1 MKSFCLVIAI
11 IVAPVAASAQLW
23 QTNLELFDT
32 ALAQVGMTADD
43 VRFEADEV
51 ETFQGHPWRLS
62 HFSLYHR
69 NPFKLPEHAGLEVET
84 FRATGNDITRLLS
97 RAGAFI
103 DRPIRRSLI
112 GDPLE
117 PYLVAKDTVP
127 LASVTRS
134 RSFLSGPEYARLKDG
149 IDLIYRMVDDDKFLF
164 KRGLDQ
170 VDKTKHREKLF
181 DYFINGKDE
190 LQDFVYEMDEKIELN
205 YLLAGA
211 QDLAEAVRRFALAED
226 SLQFPKEK
234 RELKTGKG
242 LIVVGSDG
250 DDLYQYFVPP
260 LMIIDGG
267 GNDRYEFGG
276 YPDGYPLAVI
286 IDFAGSDQYI
296 SADTTVPGIGGAVL
310 GMSILVDLEGND
322 RYQGANVTQGSAI
335 FGVGLHFDRNG
346 DDLYTGRELTQGAA
360 TFGVGILIDSTG
372 ADSLFCLEQSQGYGY
387 TQGCGLLIN
396 FDGNDRYIADDSNLV
411 NPSSQTKEHN
421 SSLAQGVGF
430 GKRAD
435 YLDGHSWSGGVGIL
449 CDLDGDDLYKA
460 GLFAQGCA
468 YWRAIGM
475 LLEGGG
481 NDSYNGVWYVQ
492 GSGAHFGVGY
502 LDDFAGD
509 DHYTATHNM
518 AVGAGHD
525 FTVGYLNERGGND
538 VYTVPN
544 LSLGGG
550 NDAGIGIFHDHTGD
564 DVYNTKGGTTLGRA
578 NPTAT
583 GVRQFLHCFGIFVD
597 GAGRDTYTESWAGNG
612 TRWIGPAS
620 DTTKVNPYPIGV
632 GVDR

>member
-1 MKSFCLVIAI
+1 MRSLSLVVAI
-11 IVAPVAASAQLW
+11 LLTAGAASAQLW
-23 QTNLELFDT
+23 QTDLELVDS
-32 ALAQVGMTADD
+32 ALAQVGMSAED
-43 VRFEADEV
+43 VRFDADEV
-51 ETFQGHPWRLS
+51 ETFQGHPWQLS
-62 HFSLYHR
+62 TFSLYHR
-69 NPFKLPEHAGLEVET
+69 DPFKLPRHAGLDLET
-84 FRATGNDITRLLS
+84 YRSIGNDITRLLY

-103 DRPIRRSLI
+103 DRPIRRNLI

-117 PYLVAKDTVP
+117 PYLVPQDTLP

-134 RSFLSGPEYARLKDG
+134 RNFLAGPEYARLKDG
-149 IDLIYRMVDDDKFLF
+149 IDLIFRMVDDDKFLF
-164 KRGLDQ
+164 KRGFDE
-170 VDKTKHREKLF
+170 VNKGKYRERLF

-190 LQDFVYEMDEKIELN
+190 LQDFIYEMDEKIELN
-205 YLLAGA
+205 YVLAGA
-211 QDLAEAVRRFALAED
+211 QDLTEAVRRFALAAD
-226 SLQFPKEK
+226 SIQFPKEK
-234 RELKTGKG
+234 RELKTDRG

-276 YPDGYPLAVI
+276 YPDGYPLSII
-286 IDFAGSDQYI
+286 IDFKGDDQYLSI
-296 SADTTVPGIGGAVL
+296 DSTVPGIGGAVL

-322 RYQGANVTQGSAI
+322 RYQGCNVAQGAAI
-335 FGVGLHFDRNG
+335 FGVGLLFDRSG

-360 TFGVGILIDSTG
+360 TFGVGILLDSAG
-372 ADSLFCLEQSQGYGY
+372 SDSLFCLEQSQGYGY
-387 TQGCGLLIN
+387 TQGCGLLVNIE
-396 FDGNDRYIADDSNLV
+396 GNDRYIADDSNLV

-435 YLDGHSWSGGVGIL
+435 YLDGHSWAGGVGVL
-449 CDLDGDDLYKA
+449 CDLAGDDVYRA

-468 YWRAIGM
+468 YWHALGM

-502 LDDFAGD
+502 LDDFGGND
-509 DHYTATHNM
+509 RYTATHNM

-525 FTVGYLNERGGND
+525 FTIGYLNERGGDD
-538 VYTVPN
+538 VYTVP
-544 LSLGGG
+544 
-550 NDAGIGIFHDHTGD
+550 NDAGIGIFHDHAGD
-564 DVYNTKGGTTLGRA
+564 DAYNTKGGTTLGRA

-583 GVRQFLHCFGIFVD
+583 GVRQFLHCFGIFID
-597 GAGRDTYTESWAGNG
+597 GAGQDTYNEAWSANG
-612 TRWIGPAS
+612 TRWIGPPS
-620 DTTKVNPYPIGV
+620 DTTNVSPYPIGV